1 MENQMELSIE
11 EFENDLF
18 YEKNRINLSTNYY
31 IKENL
36 HKFDE
41 YKEDVSP
48 NDESFS
54 LVFRYNFNCNSKENR
69 EIEENVSDNSLYIKT
84 VNSVDKNVK
93 CLPFTVTKDM
103 PIPDIC
109 SENQIIITIRTSIN
123 IPRELKESILKKCIE
138 CIEYQRI
145 KEVLESN
152 PNKRSKVGV
161 MKIKMKLKL
170 NLGRKKKDD
179 YTVRNHN
186 AYSPDNLNNKI
197 KNWINNSLI
206 TTIKGI
212 IDSLYSKEEKIQF
225 LSDLNLPQDRKVH
238 VSKDIIKKINYDFRA
253 NRTNKND
260 NLALFKLTIY
270 EYLSTNISSKNK
282 GLPENFNKIIM
293 DKLLEDAVNKDIFN
307 FIFNQLTLGDFLEII
322 AYKKELED
330 FSEFIKL
337 EENQRKLLKKILK
350 ENLFGVDKILVKIY
364 ENGITDMKYINCF
377 SLLFFNLIRYIM
389 NKEGRIRKE
398 TKKEDEDEE

>member
-1 MENQMELSIE
+1 M
-11 EFENDLF
+11 
-18 YEKNRINLSTNYY
+18 
-31 IKENL
+31 
-36 HKFDE
+36 
-41 YKEDVSP
+41 
-48 NDESFS
+48 
-54 LVFRYNFNCNSKENR
+54 
-69 EIEENVSDNSLYIKT
+69 
-84 VNSVDKNVK
+84 DKNVK

-109 SENQIIITIRTSIN
+109 SENQIIITIRTFIN

-161 MKIKMKLKL
+161 MKKKMKLKL
-170 NLGRKKKDD
+170 DLGPKKKDD

-225 LSDLNLPQDRKVH
+225 LSDLNLPQGRKVH

-307 FIFNQLTLGDFLEII
+307 FIFNQLTLCDFLEII

-330 FSEFIKL
+330 FSEFNKL
-337 EENQRKLLKKILK
+337 EENQRKILKKLLE
-350 ENLFGVDKILVKIY
+350 ENLFGVDKILVIIY

-377 SLLFFNLIRYIM
+377 TLLFFNLIRYIM
-389 NKEGRIRKE
+389 NKEGRIRTE
-398 TKKEDEDEE
+398 TKKEDENEE